1 MIKVVEKEQEIQRLR
16 EEIEE
21 ITASLPAHSVMASTL
36 QRLEE
41 LEERLEELDAEDADA
56 PA

>member
-1 MIKVVEKEQEIQRLR
+1 MVEKEQEIQRLR

>member
-1 MIKVVEKEQEIQRLR
+1 MVEREKEIQGLR

-21 ITASLPAHSVMASTL
+21 IKASLPAHSVSAATL

-41 LEERLEELDAEDADA
+41 LEERLEELLEGGEDA
-56 PA
+56 